1 MGVVIRSAVL
11 GLAVGGRASAAIRVP
26 VGAATRG
33 RHGPGAAV
41 LRGLAAVAVLGE
53 TAGDKLPSAP
63 PRTEFPAF
71 TGRLVGGALGA
82 VALSVVERR
91 SVGAHVVAGLVG
103 LGAAYAGSYA
113 GVAWRRWAA
122 TDGPGALR
130 PDWRAAAV
138 EDALV
143 QTVAGG
149 LVRTSR
155 R

>member
-26 VGAATRG
+26 VGAGTRG
-33 RHGPGAAV
+33 RHGPGPAL
-41 LRGLAAVAVLGE
+41 LRGLAALAVLGE

-63 PRTEFPAF
+63 PRTAFPAF

-91 SVGAHVVAGLVG
+91 SPGSHVVAALVG

-113 GVAWRRWAA
+113 GTAWRRWAA
-122 TDGPGALR
+122 TDGPDALR
-130 PDWRAAAV
+130 PDWRAAAI

-149 LVRTSR
+149 LVRTSHR
-155 R
+155 